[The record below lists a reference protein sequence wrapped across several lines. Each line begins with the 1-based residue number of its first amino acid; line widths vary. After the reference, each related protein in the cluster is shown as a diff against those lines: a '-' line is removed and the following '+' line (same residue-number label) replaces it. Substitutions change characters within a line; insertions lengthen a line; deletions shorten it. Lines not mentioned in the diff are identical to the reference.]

1 MQSCSAS
8 LVLKYMQV
16 ETNINLYLC
25 IFYFWY
31 FSISFCICAHA
42 GGDKHKFIFVYF
54 FLLVFL
60 NLHFVFVY
68 MQVETIIISD
78 FCSLPFGI
86 FVDKNHSISEYIM
99 ERFWTTSRRRRTTL
113 WSYQYPRCYYRCFDK
128 NYLKKNSLPKA
139 FYCKSLCQKMS
150 LCQEMSCLG
159 KTARAEAISVIG
171 RMKLQVNFRK
181 TCWGSCYDSCCGSQR
196 DFRCGFCSTITSQCH
211 LMAETGTDQKVSFD
225 KNGFSKFQTPTHNS
239 HTFLLSSL
247 FSIKLELEPNIWS
260 LPF

>member
-1 MQSCSAS
+1 M
-8 LVLKYMQV
+8 YF
-16 ETNINLYLC
+16 
-25 IFYFWY
+25 FYFWY

-113 WSYQYPRCYYRCFDK
+113 WSYQYPRCCYRCFDK
-128 NYLKKNSLPKA
+128 NYLKKKLSPK
-139 FYCKSLCQKMS
+139 S
-150 LCQEMSCLG
+150 
-159 KTARAEAISVIG
+159 
-171 RMKLQVNFRK
+171 
-181 TCWGSCYDSCCGSQR
+181 
-196 DFRCGFCSTITSQCH
+196 
-211 LMAETGTDQKVSFD
+211 
-225 KNGFSKFQTPTHNS
+225 
-239 HTFLLSSL
+239 FLLQITLSKNVALSRNVL
-247 FSIKLELEPNIWS
+247 LREDSQSWGNLSDWANEAPGEF
-260 LPF
+260 

>member
-1 MQSCSAS
+1 MNISWKGSEQHLDGEEPHCGPTNTQDAVTG
-8 LVLKYMQV
+8 VLTK
-16 ETNINLYLC
+16 
-25 IFYFWY
+25 
-31 FSISFCICAHA
+31 
-42 GGDKHKFIFVYF
+42 
-54 FLLVFL
+54 
-60 NLHFVFVY
+60 
-68 MQVETIIISD
+68 TI
-78 FCSLPFGI
+78 
-86 FVDKNHSISEYIM
+86 
-99 ERFWTTSRRRRTTL
+99 W
-113 WSYQYPRCYYRCFDK
+113 
-128 NYLKKNSLPKA
+128 KKNSLPKA

-225 KNGFSKFQTPTHNS
+225 KNGFSKFQTPTYNS